1 MPAICE
7 HEFEREDPNNPGYSM
22 TEYDL
27 YAKLGMTLR
36 KNLRFNE
43 YELVSIKYNVAHHAF
58 KTLQEAIAKAN
69 ELEGTQNTWVEC
81 MPMSC
86 PVARV
91 FKRAKEQ
98 HKAVIENVSKIKD

>member
-1 MPAICE
+1 MPAVCE
-7 HEFEREDPNNPGYSM
+7 HEFMQEDPNNKGYSM

-36 KNLRFNE
+36 KNLKFNE
-43 YELVSIKYNVAHHAF
+43 YELAKISTGVAQLGF

-69 ELEGTQNTWVEC
+69 ELEGTANTWVEC
-81 MPMSC
+81 IPMSC

-91 FKRAKEQ
+91 FKRTNGVQ
-98 HKAVIENVSKIKD
+98 DGGLNV

>member
-1 MPAICE
+1 MPAVCE
-7 HEFEREDPNNPGYSM
+7 HEFEQEDPNNPGFSM

-36 KNLRFNE
+36 KNLKFNE
-43 YELVSIKYNVAHHAF
+43 YELAKISTGVTQFGF
-58 KTLQEAIAKAN
+58 KTLQEAIAKVN
-69 ELEGTQNTWVEC
+69 ELEGTAKTWVEC
-81 MPMSC
+81 IPMSC

-98 HKAVIENVSKIKD
+98 HRAVIENVQ

>member
-1 MPAICE
+1 MPAVCE
-7 HEFEREDPNNPGYSM
+7 HEFEQEDPNNPGFSM

-36 KNLRFNE
+36 KNLKFNE
-43 YELVSIKYNVAHHAF
+43 YELAKISTGVAQLGF

-69 ELEGTQNTWVEC
+69 ELEGTANTWVEC
-81 MPMSC
+81 IPMSC

-91 FKRAKEQ
+91 FKRTNGVQEG
-98 HKAVIENVSKIKD
+98 VLNVQ